1 MILGNGFIFLLEID
15 LNLLVISFRNLFD
28 LDSDELTVDVSFAV
42 FFITYSYSKI
52 NNLKAVISV
61 LTLKAPTPQN
71 GQTYLSNCLSVFHHF
86 VGLALK
92 ELNTD
97 VFSSDEAI
105 LSYSNRFV
113 VSGISFYLIL
123 TTEDVSQFN
132 GNDLSE
138 ILGWMGSFRNI
149 WSSVK

>member
-1 MILGNGFIFLLEID
+1 ML
-15 LNLLVISFRNLFD
+15 
-28 LDSDELTVDVSFAV
+28 
-42 FFITYSYSKI
+42 
-52 NNLKAVISV
+52 
-61 LTLKAPTPQN
+61 
-71 GQTYLSNCLSVFHHF
+71 HHF
-86 VGLALK
+86 VGLVLK
-92 ELNTD
+92 GLNTD
-97 VFSSDEAI
+97 VFSSNEAI

-138 ILGWMGSFRNI
+138 ILGWMGPCRNI

>member
-1 MILGNGFIFLLEID
+1 M
-15 LNLLVISFRNLFD
+15 
-28 LDSDELTVDVSFAV
+28 
-42 FFITYSYSKI
+42 
-52 NNLKAVISV
+52 

-71 GQTYLSNCLSVFHHF
+71 GQTCLSNCSSVFHHF

-92 ELNTD
+92 GLNTD
-97 VFSSDEAI
+97 VFSSNEAI

-138 ILGWMGSFRNI
+138 ILGWMGPFRNI

>member
-1 MILGNGFIFLLEID
+1 MG
-15 LNLLVISFRNLFD
+15 LV
-28 LDSDELTVDVSFAV
+28 
-42 FFITYSYSKI
+42 
-52 NNLKAVISV
+52 LK
-61 LTLKAPTPQN
+61 
-71 GQTYLSNCLSVFHHF
+71 G
-86 VGLALK
+86 
-92 ELNTD
+92 LNTD
-97 VFSSDEAI
+97 VFSSNEAI

-138 ILGWMGSFRNI
+138 ILGWMGPFRNI